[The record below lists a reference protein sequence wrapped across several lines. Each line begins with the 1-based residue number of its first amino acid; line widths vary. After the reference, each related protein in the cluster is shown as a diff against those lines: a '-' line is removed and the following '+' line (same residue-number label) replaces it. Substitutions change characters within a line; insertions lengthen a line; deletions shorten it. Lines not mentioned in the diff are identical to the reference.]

1 MIATSQSPLSRNRTF
16 GEALGHGAT
25 LEEAQL
31 KAHGTVEGAKSL
43 APLLAIAAKYELD
56 MPIAAQVLRV
66 IRDGDDAHEV
76 MAALLDQPITA
87 EHE

>member
-1 MIATSQSPLSRNRTF
+1 LSRNRTF
-16 GEALGHGAT
+16 GEALGQGKT

-31 KAHGTVEGAKSL
+31 KAQGTVEGAKSL

-66 IRDGDDAHEV
+66 IRDGDDAHDV